1 MTSPTSPTGEPESAE
16 PPSPGLARSTAIQ
29 AAGTALSR
37 ITGFGRIFAFA
48 YALGAGRLADTY
60 TLANNTPNIIYELI
74 LGGVLSG
81 TLLPVFV
88 RELRGSANGDE
99 AERRGWRAVSAVF
112 TLAVVAASVLALAF
126 VVVAP
131 LFIRLYTLRNGR
143 EVSGAQVA
151 VATDLL
157 RLFAPQV
164 FFYGMISVTTA
175 IVRARRKFAA
185 PMFAPVL
192 NNVVL
197 IGLFLAY
204 PSVVGTRSLEGVR
217 GDRDAVL
224 LLGLMTTAGV
234 AAMALVQFP
243 FRIARRHLRWVWAPG
258 HPAVRTIV
266 RLSGWTVAFVLANQ
280 VALFVVYLLANGR
293 PGDVTVYFLTYTIF
307 LLPHGVVSVSII
319 SAVQPEL
326 ADRWAA
332 GDLAGFRSQLSVGIR
347 SIAAL
352 LIPAVG
358 GYIILAR
365 PIIAALLEH
374 GALED
379 AGADRVAATLAL
391 MSIGLPAFSCWL
403 FLTSAYQAMQNT
415 RSLFFLYLAEN
426 GANIVAAVVLYPAM
440 GVRGLG
446 LAFAIAYFTGSGAA
460 LADLRRRTGGVD
472 GLVLTGSLLRILAAT
487 AVMAVAALVVSRF
500 LAGGGGFGGA
510 VDAGVSTVAG
520 VTVYLLACKAFGVR
534 ELRSFVPFRR
544 RSWSVGGS
552 SR

>member
-1 MTSPTSPTGEPESAE
+1 MTGTTAPTGEPESAE

-88 RELRGSANGDE
+88 RALREDDE
-99 AERRGWRAVSAVF
+99 EYDGWRAISAAL
-112 TLAVVAASVLALAF
+112 TLGLVAAAVLSLAF

-131 LFIRLYTLRNGR
+131 LFIRLYTLRTGA
-143 EVSGAQVA
+143 EVGEDQIA

-175 IVRARRKFAA
+175 IVRARRRFAA

-192 NNVVL
+192 NNVVV
-197 IGLFLAY
+197 IALFLAY
-204 PSVVGTRSLEGVR
+204 PSVVGIRTLEGVR
-217 GDRDAVL
+217 ADRGAVL

-234 AAMALVQFP
+234 ASMALAQFP
-243 FRIARRHLRWVWAPG
+243 YATARRHLRFVWAPS
-258 HPAVRTIV
+258 HPAVRTIL

-280 VALFVVYLLANGR
+280 VALFVVYVLANGR
-293 PGDVTVYFLTYTIF
+293 SGDVTVYFLTYTIF

-319 SAVQPEL
+319 SAIQPEL

-332 GDLAGFRSQLSVGIR
+332 GDVDGFRRQLSVGVR

-352 LIPAVG
+352 LVPAAVG
-358 GYIILAR
+358 YIVLAR
-365 PIIAALLEH
+365 PIVAALLEH

-379 AGADRVAATLAL
+379 AGADRVAGTLAL

-403 FLTSAYQAMQNT
+403 FLTSAYQAMQDT
-415 RSLFFLYLAEN
+415 RSLFFLYLVEN
-426 GANIVAAVVLYPAM
+426 AVNVVAAVVLYAAL
-440 GVRGLG
+440 GVQGLG
-446 LAFAIAYFTGSGAA
+446 LAFAIAYAAGTATA
-460 LADLRRRTGGVD
+460 LAHLRRRTGGLD
-472 GLVLTGSLLRILAAT
+472 GRPLASSLLRIAAAA
-487 AVMAVAALVVSRF
+487 AVMGVAVLAVRSFLDGEGGLGAAVH
-500 LAGGGGFGGA
+500 AGVA
-510 VDAGVSTVAG
+510 TIAGVS
-520 VTVYLLACKAFGVR
+520 VYLLGGRLFGVR
-534 ELRSFVPFRR
+534 ELRSFLPSRR
-544 RSWSVGGS
+544 PS
-552 SR
+552 